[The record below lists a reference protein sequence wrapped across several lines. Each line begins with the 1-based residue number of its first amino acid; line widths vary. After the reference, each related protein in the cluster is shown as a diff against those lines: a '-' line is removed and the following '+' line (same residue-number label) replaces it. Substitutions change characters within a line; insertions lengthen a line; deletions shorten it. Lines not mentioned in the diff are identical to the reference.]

1 MATRQAHG
9 LPPIAARLEEN
20 AFRELIGTL
29 GLVER
34 VQQTFFAPF
43 GLSGAQWGVLRHLQR
58 AEQEGRAG
66 LRLTDL
72 SERLLVRPPS
82 VTGVVDR
89 LERAELVVREG
100 SLTDQRAKQVALT
113 AKGRELVERVQVA
126 HRGQIGTLL
135 GGLSATEITELQRLL
150 TRFRRHLE
158 KLLVRG
164 TAAAIN

>member
-1 MATRQAHG
+1 
-9 LPPIAARLEEN
+9 
-20 AFRELIGTL
+20 LIGTL
-29 GLVER
+29 GLLER

-43 GLSGAQWGVLRHLQR
+43 GLSGAQWGVLRNLQR

-113 AKGRELVERVQVA
+113 PKGRELVKRVQVA
-126 HRGQIGTLL
+126 HRSQIDAVLL
-135 GGLSATEITELQRLL
+135 GYSPTEVIEFQRLL
-150 TRFRRHLE
+150 GRFRRHLE
-158 KLLVRG
+158 KLLAPGHV
-164 TAAAIN
+164 AAVN